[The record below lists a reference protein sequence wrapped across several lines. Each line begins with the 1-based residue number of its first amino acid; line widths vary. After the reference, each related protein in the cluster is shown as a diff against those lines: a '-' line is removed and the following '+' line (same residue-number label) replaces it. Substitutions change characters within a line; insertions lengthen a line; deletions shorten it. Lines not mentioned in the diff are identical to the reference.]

1 MGMCDRGAGAAPR
14 NNAVRQDASPAA
26 CGGAS
31 RGRLPAALFVDP
43 GRVVLSV
50 ALAAWSLTAV
60 PAPAQPP
67 PAGPARTQ
75 TSTTAAGLP
84 VARAHRVARGPEIDG
99 DVLGEAVWTA
109 AGPQT
114 GFRQNTPDEGE
125 PASERTEVRIVYT
138 DDTIYFGVVC
148 FVGDPATI
156 IVSDARR
163 DSSLTETDSFRI
175 VLDTYRDQQ
184 NGFVF
189 GTNPAGLEYDG
200 QLTNEGEGSGGIG
213 GGLVQRSGSQQQRGS
228 GGGFNLNWDGVW
240 QVAAQVTD
248 VGWTAEFAI
257 PFRTLRY
264 ASGAV
269 QTWGLNFQRNIRH
282 RNEES
287 YWAPLPRQFN
297 LNRLSL
303 AGELQGVEAPPPRN
317 LKLNPYLLGQALR
330 RDADREATL
339 LGDVGADLKYSVTP
353 SLTLDLSYNTDF
365 AQVEVDDQQINLDR
379 FNLFFPEKRPF
390 FLENAGLFS
399 VGQPGELE
407 LFFSRRIGIG
417 DDRTRVPIRGGG
429 RLTGQVGSSTNIGLL
444 NMQTAPVA
452 ANGTPS
458 NNYTVARVRQDL
470 PNRSNV
476 GAMVVNRRA
485 TGELADA
492 GDVNRSYA
500 VDGRWGIGE
509 AVTMS
514 GFAAATETPGVHGG
528 THAYNV
534 AASYESE
541 RYRYG
546 GGFTEVAPGFNPEVG
561 FYARRGYRRVD
572 GAFRTA
578 FRPENAI
585 GFHEW
590 TPHAAVFLIRDFD
603 TGQVESDWI
612 HLDNTME
619 WRNGFWASA
628 ALNLTTEGVLE
639 PFEIFPEVVV
649 PADRYDHAEAQLR
662 FRTDQGAPLSL
673 EFFSVLGGFFGG
685 RRTQLGP
692 RLSLRLGERFNT
704 QVSWERNDL
713 DLPGDAFVTNLARLR
728 LNYSFTPRVF
738 VQALAQYNDRA
749 RLWSSNV
756 RFGMLS
762 DANTGLFIVYDDI
775 EGFDRFRPLGA
786 GRSLTVKYSHLLDL
800 LN

>member
-1 MGMCDRGAGAAPR
+1 MA
-14 NNAVRQDASPAA
+14 
-26 CGGAS
+26 
-31 RGRLPAALFVDP
+31 FHP
-43 GRVVLSV
+43 GRAVLCV
-50 ALAAWSLTAV
+50 ALAASVLTA
-60 PAPAQPP
+60 APGRAQPP
-67 PAGPARTQ
+67 APVGQSQPA
-75 TSTTAAGLP
+75 AAAAAPGRP
-84 VARAHRVARGPEIDG
+84 VARAQRVERGPAIDG
-99 DVLGEAVWTA
+99 EVLGEAVWTA
-109 AGPQT
+109 ASPAT

-138 DDTIYFGVVC
+138 DDAIYFGVICYVR
-148 FVGDPATI
+148 DPATI

-163 DSSLTETDSFRI
+163 DSSLADTDSFRI
-175 VLDTYRDQQ
+175 VLDTYRDWQ

-213 GGLVQRSGSQQQRGS
+213 GGLVQRSESQQQRGS

-248 VGWTAEFAI
+248 SGWTAEFAI

-264 ASGAV
+264 ASGAA

-303 AGELQGVEAPPPRN
+303 AGELRELEAPPPRN
-317 LKLNPYLLGQALR
+317 LQLNPYGLGQALR
-330 RDADREATL
+330 RDADRRATL
-339 LGDVGADLKYSVTP
+339 LGDAGADLKYSVTP
-353 SLTLDLSYNTDF
+353 ALTLDLTYNTDF
-365 AQVEVDDQQINLDR
+365 AQVEVDEQQINLDR

-417 DDRTRVPIRGGG
+417 ADGSRIPIRGGG
-429 RLTGQVGSSTNIGLL
+429 RLTGRVGAGTHIGVLS
-444 NMQTAPVA
+444 MRTAPVA
-452 ANGTPS
+452 ASGTPS

-470 PNRSNV
+470 PNRSNL
-476 GAMVVNRRA
+476 GAMVVERRA
-485 TGELADA
+485 GGELARAD
-492 GDVNRSYA
+492 DINRTYA
-500 VDGRWGIGE
+500 ADGRWGIGE

-514 GFAAATETPGVHGG
+514 GFAAATETPGVGGG
-528 THAYNV
+528 THAYNL

-546 GGFTEVAPGFNPEVG
+546 GGFTEVAPGFNPEAG

-578 FRPENAI
+578 FRPDNAV

-590 TPHAAVFLIRDFD
+590 TPHAAFFVIRDFD
-603 TGQVESDWI
+603 SGRTESAWI

-619 WRNGFWASA
+619 WRNGFWAST

-639 PFEIFPEVVV
+639 PFEIFPGVVV
-649 PADRYDHAEAQLR
+649 PAARYDHAEAQLR
-662 FRTDQGAPLSL
+662 FRTDEGAPLSFQ
-673 EFFSVLGGFFGG
+673 FFSVLGGLFGG
-685 RRTQLGP
+685 RRTTLSP

-704 QVSWERNDL
+704 QAAWERNDL
-713 DLPGDAFVTNLARLR
+713 ALPGGAFATNLARLR
-728 LNYSFTPRVF
+728 LSYSFTTRVF
-738 VQALAQYNDRA
+738 VQALVQYNDRA

-756 RFGMLS
+756 RFAVLS

-775 EGFDRFRPLGA
+775 EGFDRFRPAGA
-786 GRSLTVKYSHLLDL
+786 GRSLTVKYSHLLEL

>member
-1 MGMCDRGAGAAPR
+1 MHPAWFRRSSFTCGQVCSPVAPRGADVPPVSAPR
-14 NNAVRQDASPAA
+14 RASPRA
-26 CGGAS
+26 
-31 RGRLPAALFVDP
+31 P
-43 GRVVLSV
+43 GRAVLGL

-60 PAPAQPP
+60 PGAAQPP
-67 PAGPARTQ
+67 PDGPARVQ
-75 TSTTAAGLP
+75 ASAAEPGLP
-84 VARAHRVARGPEIDG
+84 VARAHRVEQGPEIDG
-99 DVLGEAVWTA
+99 DVLGEAVWA
-109 AGPQT
+109 AASPET

-138 DDTIYFGVVC
+138 GDTIYFGVVC
-148 FVGDPATI
+148 FVRAAATI

-163 DSSLTETDSFRI
+163 DSSLVETDSFQI
-175 VLDTYRDQQ
+175 VLDTYRDEQ

-240 QVAAQVTD
+240 QVATRVTD

-264 ASGAV
+264 ASDAV
-269 QTWGLNFQRNIRH
+269 QTWGINFQRNIRH
-282 RNEES
+282 RNEQS

-303 AGELQGVEAPPPRN
+303 AGELRGLEVPPPRN
-317 LKLNPYLLGQALR
+317 LQLNPYVLGKTLR
-330 RDADREATL
+330 RDVDTRATM

-353 SLTLDLSYNTDF
+353 SLTLDLTWNTDF

-417 DDRTRVPIRGGG
+417 DDGERIPIRGGG
-429 RLTGQVGSSTNIGLL
+429 RLSGQVGANTHIGVL
-444 NMQTAPVA
+444 NMRTATVDA
-452 ANGTPS
+452 TGTPS
-458 NNYTVARVRQDL
+458 NNFTVARVRQDL
-470 PNRSNV
+470 PNRSNL
-476 GAMVVNRRA
+476 GAMVVDRRA
-485 TGELADA
+485 AGELAAA

-509 AVTMS
+509 AVTLS
-514 GFAAATETPGVHGG
+514 GFGAGTDTPGVRGS

-546 GGFTEVAPGFNPEVG
+546 GGFTEVAPGFNPEAG
-561 FYARRGYRRVD
+561 YYARRAYRRVD

-578 FRPENAI
+578 FRPENSI

-619 WRNGFWASA
+619 WRNGFWAST

-639 PFEIFPEVVV
+639 PFEIYPEVFV

-673 EFFSVLGGFFGG
+673 EFFSVFGGLFGG
-685 RRTQLGP
+685 RRSTVSP

-713 DLPGDAFVTNLARLR
+713 DLPVGVFVTNLARLR
-728 LNYSFTPRVF
+728 LNYSFTTRVF
-738 VQALAQYNDRA
+738 VQALVQYNDRR

-756 RFGMLS
+756 RFAVLS
-762 DANTGLFIVYDDI
+762 DANTGFFIVYDDI
-775 EGFDRFRPLGA
+775 EGVDRFRPAGA
-786 GRSLTVKYSHLLDL
+786 GRSLTVKYSHLFDL

>member
-1 MGMCDRGAGAAPR
+1 MLF
-14 NNAVRQDASPAA
+14 DA
-26 CGGAS
+26 
-31 RGRLPAALFVDP
+31 R
-43 GRVVLSV
+43 RVVLFV
-50 ALAAWSLTAV
+50 ALAASTLVAV
-60 PAPAQPP
+60 PGVTA
-67 PAGPARTQ
+67 AGQA
-75 TSTTAAGLP
+75 TSTTAGERP
-84 VARAHRVARGPEIDG
+84 VARAYRVEQGPAIDG
-99 DVLGEAVWTA
+99 DILGEEVWTA
-109 AGPQT
+109 ASPET

-138 DDTIYFGVVC
+138 DDVIYFGVIC
-148 FVGDPATI
+148 FIADPATI
-156 IVSDARR
+156 VVSDARR
-163 DSSLTETDSFRI
+163 DSSLVETDSFQI

-269 QTWGLNFQRNIRH
+269 QTWGINFQRNIRH

-317 LKLNPYLLGQALR
+317 LKLNPYVLGQALR

-603 TGQVESDWI
+603 TGRVESDWI

-639 PFEIFPEVVV
+639 PFEIFPGVVV

-673 EFFSVLGGFFGG
+673 EFFSVFGGFFGG
-685 RRTQLGP
+685 RRSTVSP

-704 QVSWERNDL
+704 QVSWDRNDL
-713 DLPGDAFVTNLARLR
+713 NLPGGAFVVNLARFR
-728 LNYSFTPRVF
+728 LNYSFTTRVF
-738 VQALAQYNDRA
+738 IQALVQYNDRE

-756 RFGMLS
+756 RFAMLS
-762 DANTGLFIVYDDI
+762 DANTGFFIVYDDI
-775 EGFDRFRPLGA
+775 AGFDRFSHPGA
-786 GRSLTVKYSHLLDL
+786 GRSLTVKYSHLFDL

>member
-1 MGMCDRGAGAAPR
+1 MDFESVSVP
-14 NNAVRQDASPAA
+14 
-26 CGGAS
+26 S
-31 RGRLPAALFVDP
+31 RI
-43 GRVVLSV
+43 VLSV
-50 ALAAWSLTAV
+50 ALAGLILIAD
-60 PAPAQPP
+60 PGPAQAQTQPP
-67 PAGPARTQ
+67 TGQTPAL
-75 TSTTAAGLP
+75 TSTTASGLP
-84 VARAHRVARGPEIDG
+84 VARAYRVEQGPEIDG

-109 AGPQT
+109 ASPET

-148 FVGDPATI
+148 FVGDPATV

-163 DSSLTETDSFRI
+163 DSSLVETDSFQI
-175 VLDTYRDQQ
+175 VLDTYRDLQ

-213 GGLVQRSGSQQQRGS
+213 GGLVVRSGSQQQRGS

-240 QVAAQVTD
+240 QVATQVTD

-264 ASGAV
+264 ASGV
-269 QTWGLNFQRNIRH
+269 TQTWGLNFQRNIRH
-282 RNEES
+282 RNEQS

-303 AGELQGVEAPPPRN
+303 AGELRGLEAPPPRN
-317 LKLNPYLLGQALR
+317 LQLNPYVLGKALR
-330 RDADREATL
+330 RDADSRATT
-339 LGDVGADLKYSVTP
+339 LGDMGGDLKYSVTP
-353 SLTLDLSYNTDF
+353 SLTLDLTYNTDF

-417 DDRTRVPIRGGG
+417 DDGVQIPIRGGG
-429 RLTGQVGSSTNIGLL
+429 RLTGQVGANTHIGVL
-444 NMQTAPVA
+444 NMQTAGVA
-452 ANGTPS
+452 ASETPS

-476 GAMVVNRRA
+476 GAIVVNRRA
-485 TGELADA
+485 TGGFAAA

-509 AVTMS
+509 TVTLS
-514 GFAAATETPGVHGG
+514 GFAAGTETPGVTGG
-528 THAYNV
+528 THAHNF

-546 GGFTEVAPGFNPEVG
+546 GGFTEVGPGFNPEAG
-561 FYARRGYRRVD
+561 FHARRGYRRID
-572 GAFRTA
+572 SAFRTA
-578 FRPENAI
+578 FRPDNDI

-639 PFEIFPEVVV
+639 PFEVFPGVVV

-673 EFFSVLGGFFGG
+673 EFFSVFGGLFGG
-685 RRTQLGP
+685 RRSTVGP

-704 QVSWERNDL
+704 QVSWDRNDL
-713 DLPGDAFVTNLARLR
+713 DLPGGAFVTNLSRLR

-738 VQALAQYNDRA
+738 LQALVQYNDRA
-749 RLWSSNV
+749 RLWSSNI

-775 EGFDRFRPLGA
+775 EGFDRFRPPGA
-786 GRSLTVKYSHLLDL
+786 GRSLTVKYSHLFDL

>member
-1 MGMCDRGAGAAPR
+1 M
-14 NNAVRQDASPAA
+14 AV
-26 CGGAS
+26 
-31 RGRLPAALFVDP
+31 FFDP
-43 GRVVLSV
+43 YRVVLSV
-50 ALAAWSLTAV
+50 SVAAVTLAAV
-60 PAPAQPP
+60 PAAGQPAPASPP
-67 PAGPARTQ
+67 PER
-75 TSTTAAGLP
+75 P
-84 VARAHRVARGPEIDG
+84 VARSFRVEQGPAIDG
-99 DVLGEAVWTA
+99 DVLGEDVWA
-109 AGPQT
+109 AASPGT

-138 DDTIYFGVVC
+138 DDVIYFGVIC
-148 FVGDPATI
+148 FVADPATI
-156 IVSDARR
+156 VVSAARR
-163 DSSLTETDSFRI
+163 DSSLVETDSFQI
-175 VLDTYRDQQ
+175 VLDTYRDLQ

-240 QVAAQVTD
+240 QVATQVTD
-248 VGWTAEFAI
+248 IGWTAEFAI

-264 ASGAV
+264 ASGAT
-269 QTWGLNFQRNIRH
+269 QTWGINFQRNIRH
-282 RNEES
+282 RNEQS
-287 YWAPLPRQFN
+287 YWASLPRQFD

-303 AGELQGVEAPPPRN
+303 AGELRGLEVPPPRN
-317 LKLNPYLLGQALR
+317 LQLNPYVLGKTLR
-330 RDADREATL
+330 RDVDTEATR

-353 SLTLDLSYNTDF
+353 SVTLDLTYNTDF

-399 VGQPGELE
+399 VGQPGQLE

-417 DDRTRVPIRGGG
+417 DDEAQIPIRGGG
-429 RLTGQVGSSTNIGLL
+429 RLTGQIGANTNIGVL
-444 NMQTAPVA
+444 NMQTAPVSA
-452 ANGTPS
+452 SETPS
-458 NNYTVARVRQDL
+458 NNYTVARIRQDL
-470 PNRSNV
+470 PNRSNL
-476 GAMVVNRRA
+476 GAIVVNRTA
-485 TGELADA
+485 TGEFADA
-492 GDVNRSYA
+492 SDVNRSYA

-509 AVTMS
+509 TVTLS
-514 GFAAATETPGVHGG
+514 GFAAGTDTPGVTAE
-528 THAYNV
+528 THAYNF

-546 GGFTEVAPGFNPEVG
+546 GGLTEVAPGFNPEAG

-578 FRPENAI
+578 FRPENSI

-603 TGQVESDWI
+603 TGRVESDWI

-619 WRNGFWASA
+619 WRNGFWAST
-628 ALNLTTEGVLE
+628 ALNVTTEGVSE
-639 PFEIFPEVVV
+639 PFEIYPDVWV

-673 EFFSVLGGFFGG
+673 EFFSVFGGFFGG
-685 RRTQLGP
+685 RRSTVGP
-692 RLSLRLGERFNT
+692 RVSLRLGERFNT
-704 QVSWERNDL
+704 QVSWDRNDL
-713 DLPGDAFVTNLARLR
+713 DLPGGPFVTNLARLR
-728 LNYSFTPRVF
+728 VNYSFTTRVF
-738 VQALAQYNDRA
+738 IQALVQYNDREQ
-749 RLWSSNV
+749 LWSSNV
-756 RFGMLS
+756 RFAMLS
-762 DANTGLFIVYDDI
+762 DANTGFFIVYDDI
-775 EGFDRFRPLGA
+775 EAFDRFSHPGA
-786 GRSLTVKYSHLLDL
+786 GRSLTVKYSHLFDL

>member
-1 MGMCDRGAGAAPR
+1 MIGNGCLYPR
-14 NNAVRQDASPAA
+14 DVFLRQRSPRTPN
-26 CGGAS
+26 GVDFESVSVPS
-31 RGRLPAALFVDP
+31 RI
-43 GRVVLSV
+43 VLSV
-50 ALAAWSLTAV
+50 ALAGLILIAD
-60 PAPAQPP
+60 PGPAQAQTQPP
-67 PAGPARTQ
+67 TGQTPAL
-75 TSTTAAGLP
+75 TSTTASGLP
-84 VARAHRVARGPEIDG
+84 VARAYRVEQGPEIDG
-99 DVLGEAVWTA
+99 DVLGEAVWTVA
-109 AGPQT
+109 SPET

-125 PASERTEVRIVYT
+125 PASERTDVRIVYT

-163 DSSLTETDSFRI
+163 DSSLVETDSFQI
-175 VLDTYRDQQ
+175 VLDTYRDLQ

-213 GGLVQRSGSQQQRGS
+213 GGLVVRSGSQQQRGS

-240 QVAAQVTD
+240 QVATQVTD

-264 ASGAV
+264 ASGV
-269 QTWGLNFQRNIRH
+269 TQTWGLNFQRNIRH
-282 RNEES
+282 RNEQS

-303 AGELQGVEAPPPRN
+303 AGELRGLEAPPPRN
-317 LKLNPYLLGQALR
+317 LQLNPYVLGKALR
-330 RDADREATL
+330 RDADSRATT
-339 LGDVGADLKYSVTP
+339 LGDVGGDLKYSVTP
-353 SLTLDLSYNTDF
+353 SLTLDLTYNTDF

-417 DDRTRVPIRGGG
+417 DDGVQIPIRGGG
-429 RLTGQVGSSTNIGLL
+429 RLTGQVGANTHIGVL
-444 NMQTAPVA
+444 NMQTAGVA
-452 ANGTPS
+452 ASETPS

-476 GAMVVNRRA
+476 GAIVVNRRA
-485 TGELADA
+485 TGAFAAA

-509 AVTMS
+509 TVTLS
-514 GFAAATETPGVHGG
+514 GFAAGTETPGVTGG
-528 THAYNV
+528 THAHNF

-546 GGFTEVAPGFNPEVG
+546 GGLTEVAPGFNPEAG
-561 FYARRGYRRVD
+561 FYARRGYRRID

-578 FRPENAI
+578 FRPDNDI

-639 PFEIFPEVVV
+639 PFDVFPGVVV

-673 EFFSVLGGFFGG
+673 EFFSVFGGLFGG
-685 RRTQLGP
+685 RRSTVGP

-704 QVSWERNDL
+704 QVSWDRNDL
-713 DLPGDAFVTNLARLR
+713 DLPGGAFVTNLSRLR

-738 VQALAQYNDRA
+738 VQALVQYNDRA
-749 RLWSSNV
+749 RLWSSNI

-775 EGFDRFRPLGA
+775 EGFDRFRPPGA
-786 GRSLTVKYSHLLDL
+786 GRSLTVKYSHLFDL

>member
-1 MGMCDRGAGAAPR
+1 ML
-14 NNAVRQDASPAA
+14 VRA
-26 CGGAS
+26 
-31 RGRLPAALFVDP
+31 
-43 GRVVLSV
+43 V
-50 ALAAWSLTAV
+50 ALAASGLAAV
-60 PAPAQPP
+60 PAAAQPP
-67 PAGPARTQ
+67 LPTADVQPA
-75 TSTTAAGLP
+75 TASQEALP
-84 VARAHRVARGPEIDG
+84 VAHAYRVEQAPEIDG
-99 DVLGEAVWTA
+99 KVLGDPVWTA
-109 AGPQT
+109 AGFET

-138 DDTIYFGVVC
+138 ADTVYFGVVC
-148 FVGDPATI
+148 FVRDLGTI

-163 DSSLTETDSFRI
+163 DSSLAETDSFQI

-240 QVAAQVTD
+240 QVATKVTD
-248 VGWTAEFAI
+248 IGWTAEFAI

-264 ASGAV
+264 ASGAT
-269 QTWGLNFQRNIRH
+269 QTWGINFQRNIRH

-303 AGELQGVEAPPPRN
+303 AGELRGMEVPPQRN
-317 LKLNPYLLGQALR
+317 LKLIPYLLGQTLR
-330 RDADREATL
+330 RDTDRRATL
-339 LGDVGADLKYSVTP
+339 HGDVGVDLKYSVTP
-353 SLTLDLSYNTDF
+353 SLTLDLTYNTDF

-407 LFFSRRIGIG
+407 MFFSRRIGIG
-417 DDRTRVPIRGGG
+417 ADGTQIPIQGGG
-429 RLTGQVGSSTNIGLL
+429 RLTGQVGSNTNIGVL
-444 NMQTAPVA
+444 NMQTASVA
-452 ANGTPS
+452 ARGTPS

-476 GAMVVNRRA
+476 GAIVVNRRA
-485 TGELADA
+485 TGDLA
-492 GDVNRSYA
+492 GTEDVNRSYA
-500 VDGRWGIGE
+500 VDGRWGVGQT
-509 AVTMS
+509 VTMS
-514 GFAAATETPGVHGG
+514 GFAAETDTPSVDVG
-528 THAYNV
+528 THAYNL

-578 FRPENAI
+578 FRPENTF

-590 TPHAAVFLIRDFD
+590 TPHAAFFIIRDYV
-603 TGQVESDWI
+603 TGEAESEWI

-619 WRNGFWASA
+619 WRNGFWAST

-639 PFEIFPEVVV
+639 PFEIFPDVVV
-649 PADRYDHAEAQLR
+649 PVGRYDHAEVQLR
-662 FRTDQGAPLSL
+662 FRTNEGAPASL
-673 EFFSVLGGFFGG
+673 EFFSVFGGFFGG
-685 RRTQLGP
+685 SRSQVGP
-692 RLSLRLGERFNT
+692 RLNFRFGERFNT

-713 DLPGDAFVTNLARLR
+713 DLPGGAFVTNLARLR
-728 LNYSFTPRVF
+728 LNYSFTTRVF
-738 VQALAQYNDRA
+738 IQALVQYNDRA
-749 RLWSSNV
+749 RLWSSNL
-756 RFGMLS
+756 RFAVLS

-775 EGFDRFRPLGA
+775 EGFDRFRPPGA
-786 GRSLTVKYSHLLDL
+786 GRSLTLKYSYLFDL
-800 LN
+800 WR

>member
-1 MGMCDRGAGAAPR
+1 MD
-14 NNAVRQDASPAA
+14 
-26 CGGAS
+26 
-31 RGRLPAALFVDP
+31 GRIIRF
-43 GRVVLSV
+43 V
-50 ALAAWSLTAV
+50 ALAVWNLTIIPGAQAAQQQPQPQAAV
-60 PAPAQPP
+60 AAAPAVKPTNAP
-67 PAGPARTQ
+67 RR
-75 TSTTAAGLP
+75 P
-84 VARAHRVARGPEIDG
+84 VAHARRVEQGPEIDG
-99 DVLGEAVWTA
+99 DVLGEAVWA
-109 AGPQT
+109 AASPQT

-138 DDTIYFGVVC
+138 DDAIYFGVVC

-163 DSSLTETDSFRI
+163 DSSLVETDSFQI
-175 VLDTYRDQQ
+175 VLDTYRDLQ

-213 GGLVQRSGSQQQRGS
+213 GGLVVRSGSQQQRGS

-240 QVAAQVTD
+240 QVATEVTD

-264 ASGAV
+264 ASGAA
-269 QTWGLNFQRNIRH
+269 QTWGINLQRNIRH
-282 RNEES
+282 RNEQS

-303 AGELQGVEAPPPRN
+303 AGELRGLEVPPPRN
-317 LKLNPYLLGQALR
+317 LQLNPYVLGKALR
-330 RDADREATL
+330 RDADTRATA

-353 SLTLDLSYNTDF
+353 SLTLDLTYNTDF

-417 DDRTRVPIRGGG
+417 DDGVPIPIRGGG
-429 RLTGQVGSSTNIGLL
+429 RLSGQVGANTHIGVL
-444 NMQTAPVA
+444 NMETAPVDPRGRETGSA
-452 ANGTPS
+452 DARGTPA

-476 GAMVVNRRA
+476 GAIVVNRAA
-485 TGELADA
+485 TGALAGPD
-492 GDVNRSYA
+492 DVNRSYA

-509 AVTMS
+509 TVTLS
-514 GFAAATETPGVHGG
+514 GFAAGTETPGDTAGA
-528 THAYNV
+528 HAYNF

-546 GGFTEVAPGFNPEVG
+546 GGFTEVGPGFNPEAG
-561 FYARRGYRRVD
+561 FYARRAYRRVD

-578 FRPENAI
+578 FRPDNGI

-590 TPHAAVFLIRDFD
+590 TPHAAIFLIRDFD

-619 WRNGFWASA
+619 WRNGFWAST
-628 ALNLTTEGVLE
+628 ALNLTTEGVFE
-639 PFEIFPEVVV
+639 PFEIFPGVVV
-649 PADRYDHAEAQLR
+649 PAERYDHAEAQLR

-673 EFFSVLGGFFGG
+673 EFFSVFGGLFGG
-685 RRTQLGP
+685 RRSTVGP

-704 QVSWERNDL
+704 QVSWDRNDL
-713 DLPGDAFVTNLARLR
+713 DLPGGAFVTNLSRLR

-738 VQALAQYNDRA
+738 VQALVQYNDRA
-749 RLWSSNV
+749 RLWSSNI

-762 DANTGLFIVYDDI
+762 DANRGLFIVFDDI
-775 EGFDRFRPLGA
+775 EGFDRYRPPGA
-786 GRSLTVKYSHLLDL
+786 GRSLTVKYSHLFDL

>member
-1 MGMCDRGAGAAPR
+1 MYLSGSRVLPIALAVWWVNAVAAVGQAPPRVGQTAAPATVSER
-14 NNAVRQDASPAA
+14 RVAH
-26 CGGAS
+26 AS
-31 RGRLPAALFVDP
+31 RVE
-43 GRVVLSV
+43 
-50 ALAAWSLTAV
+50 
-60 PAPAQPP
+60 Q
-67 PAGPARTQ
+67 GPA
-75 TSTTAAGLP
+75 
-84 VARAHRVARGPEIDG
+84 IDG
-99 DVLGEAVWTA
+99 DVLGDAVWA
-109 AGPQT
+109 AASPDT

-138 DDTIYFGVVC
+138 DDTLYFGVVC
-148 FVGDPATI
+148 FVADPATI
-156 IVSDARR
+156 IVADARR
-163 DSSLTETDSFRI
+163 DSSLIETDSFQI

-213 GGLVQRSGSQQQRGS
+213 GGLVVRSGSQQQRGS

-240 QVAAQVTD
+240 QVATAVTD

-264 ASGAV
+264 ASGAA
-269 QTWGLNFQRNIRH
+269 QTWGINFQRNIRH
-282 RNEES
+282 RNEQS

-303 AGELQGVEAPPPRN
+303 AGELRGLEVPPPRN
-317 LKLNPYLLGQALR
+317 LQLNPYVLGKTLR
-330 RDADREATL
+330 RDADTRATRT
-339 LGDVGADLKYSVTP
+339 GDVGADLKYSVTP
-353 SLTLDLSYNTDF
+353 SLTLDLTWNTDF

-417 DDRTRVPIRGGG
+417 DDGVPIPIRGGG
-429 RLTGQVGSSTNIGLL
+429 RLSGQLGANTHIGVL
-444 NMQTAPVA
+444 NMQTASVDA
-452 ANGTPS
+452 SGTPA

-476 GAMVVNRRA
+476 GAIVVNRNA
-485 TGELADA
+485 TGAFA
-492 GDVNRSYA
+492 GPDDVNRSYA
-500 VDGRWGIGE
+500 VDGRWGMGE
-509 AVTMS
+509 TVTLS
-514 GFAAATETPGVHGG
+514 GFAAGTETPGVTGG
-528 THAYNV
+528 THAYNL

-546 GGFTEVAPGFNPEVG
+546 GGFTEVAPGFNPEAG
-561 FYARRGYRRVD
+561 FYARRAYRRID

-578 FRPENAI
+578 FRPDNDI

-603 TGQVESDWI
+603 TGRVESDWI

-619 WRNGFWASA
+619 WRNGFWASM
-628 ALNLTTEGVLE
+628 ALNLTTEGVFE
-639 PFEIFPEVVV
+639 PFAIFPGVVV

-662 FRTDQGAPLSL
+662 FRTDQGAPVSL
-673 EFFSVLGGFFGG
+673 EFFSVFGG
-685 RRTQLGP
+685 LFGGSRSTVGP

-704 QVSWERNDL
+704 QVSWDRNDL
-713 DLPGDAFVTNLARLR
+713 VLPGGAFVTNLSRLR

-738 VQALAQYNDRA
+738 VQALVQYNDRA
-749 RLWSSNV
+749 RLWSSNI

-775 EGFDRFRPLGA
+775 EGFDRFRPPGA
-786 GRSLTVKYSHLLDL
+786 GRSLTVKYSHLFDL

>member
-1 MGMCDRGAGAAPR
+1 MD
-14 NNAVRQDASPAA
+14 S
-26 CGGAS
+26 
-31 RGRLPAALFVDP
+31 
-43 GRVVLSV
+43 RVVLSV
-50 ALAAWSLTAV
+50 ALAASSLIAVRTTAQV
-60 PAPAQPP
+60 PP
-67 PAGPARTQ
+67 PSRSQPTGPTRDALS
-75 TSTTAAGLP
+75 STASALP
-84 VARAHRVARGPEIDG
+84 VARAWRVEQAPAIDG
-99 DVLGEAVWTA
+99 DVLGDA
-109 AGPQT
+109 AWAAASPET

-138 DDTIYFGVVC
+138 DDTLYFGVVC

-156 IVSDARR
+156 IVADARR
-163 DSSLTETDSFRI
+163 DSSLVETDSFQI

-213 GGLVQRSGSQQQRGS
+213 GGLVVRSGSQQQRGS

-240 QVAAQVTD
+240 QVATAVTD

-264 ASGAV
+264 ASGAA
-269 QTWGLNFQRNIRH
+269 QTWGINFQRNIRH
-282 RNEES
+282 RNEQS

-303 AGELQGVEAPPPRN
+303 AGELRGLEVPPPRN
-317 LKLNPYLLGQALR
+317 LQLNPYVLGKTLR
-330 RDADREATL
+330 RDADTRAART
-339 LGDVGADLKYSVTP
+339 GDVGADLKYSVTP
-353 SLTLDLSYNTDF
+353 SLTLDLTWNTDF

-417 DDRTRVPIRGGG
+417 DDGVPIPIRGGG
-429 RLTGQVGSSTNIGLL
+429 RLSGQVGANTHIGVL
-444 NMQTAPVA
+444 NMQTASVDA
-452 ANGTPS
+452 SGTPA

-476 GAMVVNRRA
+476 GAIVVNRNA
-485 TGELADA
+485 TGGYAGPDDA
-492 GDVNRSYA
+492 NRSYA
-500 VDGRWGIGE
+500 VDGRWGMGE
-509 AVTMS
+509 TVTLS
-514 GFAAATETPGVHGG
+514 GFAAGTETPGVTGG
-528 THAYNV
+528 THAYNL

-546 GGFTEVAPGFNPEVG
+546 GGFTEVAPGFNPEAG
-561 FYARRGYRRVD
+561 FYARRAYRRID

-578 FRPENAI
+578 FRPDNDI

-603 TGQVESDWI
+603 TGRVESDWI

-619 WRNGFWASA
+619 WRNGFWASM
-628 ALNLTTEGVLE
+628 ALNLTTEGVFE
-639 PFEIFPEVVV
+639 PFAIFPGVVV

-662 FRTDQGAPLSL
+662 FRTDQGAPVSL
-673 EFFSVLGGFFGG
+673 EFFSVFGG
-685 RRTQLGP
+685 LFGGSRSTVGP

-704 QVSWERNDL
+704 QVSWDRNDL
-713 DLPGDAFVTNLARLR
+713 VLPGGAFVTNLSRLR

-738 VQALAQYNDRA
+738 VQALVQYNDRA
-749 RLWSSNV
+749 RLWSSNIRV
-756 RFGMLS
+756 GMLS

-775 EGFDRFRPLGA
+775 EGFDRFRPPGA
-786 GRSLTVKYSHLLDL
+786 GRSLTVKYSHLFDL

>member
-1 MGMCDRGAGAAPR
+1 MSLA
-14 NNAVRQDASPAA
+14 
-26 CGGAS
+26 
-31 RGRLPAALFVDP
+31 
-43 GRVVLSV
+43 V
-50 ALAAWSLTAV
+50 ALAASCLTAV
-60 PAPAQPP
+60 PVAGQPAPPQGAQRPS
-67 PAGPARTQ
+67 GQTRTE
-75 TSTTAAGLP
+75 TLATAPGFP
-84 VARAHRVARGPEIDG
+84 VASAYRVEQAPEIDG
-99 DVLGEAVWTA
+99 DVLGEAVWTVA
-109 AGPQT
+109 SPQT

-138 DDTIYFGVVC
+138 DDAIYFGVVC

-163 DSSLTETDSFRI
+163 DSSLVETDSFQI

-213 GGLVQRSGSQQQRGS
+213 GGVVVRSGSQQQRGS
-228 GGGFNLNWDGVW
+228 GGGFNLNWDGAW
-240 QVAAQVTD
+240 QVATQVTD

-264 ASGAV
+264 ASGAT

-282 RNEES
+282 RNEQS

-303 AGELQGVEAPPPRN
+303 AGELRGLAVPPPRN
-317 LKLNPYLLGQALR
+317 LQLNPYLLGKSLR
-330 RDADREATL
+330 RDADSRATT
-339 LGDVGADLKYSVTP
+339 LGEVGGDLKYSVTP
-353 SLTLDLSYNTDF
+353 SLTLDLTWNTDF

-417 DDRTRVPIRGGG
+417 DDGTQIPIRGGG
-429 RLTGQVGSSTNIGLL
+429 RLTGQVGANTHIGML
-444 NMQTAPVA
+444 NMQTASVDA
-452 ANGTPS
+452 SETPA

-470 PNRSNV
+470 PNRSNL
-476 GAMVVNRRA
+476 GAIVVNRNA
-485 TGELADA
+485 TGAFAA
-492 GDVNRSYA
+492 GDDVNRSYA

-509 AVTMS
+509 TVTLS
-514 GFAAATETPGVHGG
+514 GFAAGTETPGVSGD
-528 THAYNV
+528 THAYNL

-546 GGFTEVAPGFNPEVG
+546 GGLTEVAPGFNPEAG

-578 FRPENAI
+578 FRPDNAI

-603 TGQVESDWI
+603 TGRVESDWI

-639 PFEIFPEVVV
+639 PFAIFPGVVV

-662 FRTDQGAPLSL
+662 FRTDQGAPVSL
-673 EFFSVLGGFFGG
+673 EFFSVLGGLFGG
-685 RRTQLGP
+685 RRTTVGP

-704 QVSWERNDL
+704 QVSWDRNDL
-713 DLPGDAFVTNLARLR
+713 DLPGGAFVTNLSRLR

-738 VQALAQYNDRA
+738 VQALVQYNDRA

-762 DANTGLFIVYDDI
+762 DANTGLFIVFDDI
-775 EGFDRFRPLGA
+775 EGFDRFRPPGA
-786 GRSLTVKYSHLLDL
+786 GRSLTVKYSHLFDL

>member
-1 MGMCDRGAGAAPR
+1 MGVCIRVSLSPSAGILR
-14 NNAVRQDASPAA
+14 F
-26 CGGAS
+26 S
-31 RGRLPAALFVDP
+31 RVF
-43 GRVVLSV
+43 LSV
-50 ALAAWSLTAV
+50 ALAASSLTGLPTTAR
-60 PAPAQPP
+60 AQSRPP
-67 PAGPARTQ
+67 PTGQTRTE
-75 TSTTAAGLP
+75 TPPTAPGFP
-84 VARAHRVARGPEIDG
+84 VAHARRVEQAPEIDG
-99 DVLGEAVWTA
+99 DVLGEAVWTVA
-109 AGPQT
+109 SAQT
-114 GFRQNTPDEGE
+114 GFSQNTPDEGE

-138 DDTIYFGVVC
+138 HDAVYFGVVC

-163 DSSLTETDSFRI
+163 DSSLVETDSFQI

-213 GGLVQRSGSQQQRGS
+213 GGVVVRSGSQQQRGS

-240 QVAAQVTD
+240 QVATQVTD

-264 ASGAV
+264 ASGAT

-282 RNEES
+282 RNEQS

-303 AGELQGVEAPPPRN
+303 AGELRGLAVPPPRN
-317 LKLNPYLLGQALR
+317 LQLNPYLLGKALR
-330 RDADREATL
+330 RDTDSRATT
-339 LGDVGADLKYSVTP
+339 LGEVGGDLKYSVTP
-353 SLTLDLSYNTDF
+353 SLTLDLTWNTDF

-417 DDRTRVPIRGGG
+417 DDGTQIPIRGGG
-429 RLTGQVGSSTNIGLL
+429 RLTGQVGANTHIGVL
-444 NMQTAPVA
+444 NMQTASVHA
-452 ANGTPS
+452 SETPS

-470 PNRSNV
+470 PNRSNL
-476 GAMVVNRRA
+476 GAIVVNRNA
-485 TGELADA
+485 TGAFAA
-492 GDVNRSYA
+492 GDDVNRSYA

-509 AVTMS
+509 TVTLS
-514 GFAAATETPGVHGG
+514 GFAAGTETPGVSGD
-528 THAYNV
+528 THAYNL

-546 GGFTEVAPGFNPEVG
+546 GGLTEVAPGFNPEAG

-578 FRPENAI
+578 FRPDNAI

-603 TGQVESDWI
+603 TGRVESDWI

-639 PFEIFPEVVV
+639 PFAIFPGVVV

-662 FRTDQGAPLSL
+662 FRTDQGAPVSL
-673 EFFSVLGGFFGG
+673 EFFSVLGGLFGG
-685 RRTQLGP
+685 RRTTVGP

-704 QVSWERNDL
+704 QVSWDRNDL
-713 DLPGDAFVTNLARLR
+713 DLPGGAFVTNLSRLR

-738 VQALAQYNDRA
+738 VQALVQYNDRA

-762 DANTGLFIVYDDI
+762 DANTGLFIVFDDI
-775 EGFDRFRPLGA
+775 EGFDRFRPPGA
-786 GRSLTVKYSHLLDL
+786 GRSLTVKYSHLFDL

>member
-1 MGMCDRGAGAAPR
+1 MRTIAIA
-14 NNAVRQDASPAA
+14 
-26 CGGAS
+26 
-31 RGRLPAALFVDP
+31 
-43 GRVVLSV
+43 VLSV
-50 ALAAWSLTAV
+50 ALGALVLTAV
-60 PAPAQPP
+60 PGAAQPRP
-67 PAGPARTQ
+67 PAGQTRTL
-75 TSTTAAGLP
+75 TSTAAPGFP
-84 VARAHRVARGPEIDG
+84 VARAWRVERGPEVDG

-109 AGPQT
+109 ADPLT

-163 DSSLTETDSFRI
+163 DSSLVETDSFQI

-240 QVAAQVTD
+240 QVAARVTD

-264 ASGAV
+264 ASGPL

-282 RNEES
+282 RNEQS
-287 YWAPLPRQFN
+287 YWAPLPRQYN

-303 AGELQGVEAPPPRN
+303 AGELRGLEVPPPRN
-317 LKLNPYLLGQALR
+317 LQLNPYVLGKALR
-330 RDADREATL
+330 RDVDTGTTR

-353 SLTLDLSYNTDF
+353 SLTLDLTWNTDF

-399 VGQPGELE
+399 VGQPGELA

-417 DDRTRVPIRGGG
+417 DEGEQIPIRGGG
-429 RLTGQVGSSTNIGLL
+429 RLTGQVGANTNIGVL
-444 NMQTAPVA
+444 NMQTAPDHER
-452 ANGTPS
+452 GTPS

-470 PNRSNV
+470 PNRSNL
-476 GAMVVNRRA
+476 GAMVVNRSA
-485 TGELADA
+485 IGELAAA

-509 AVTMS
+509 TVTLS
-514 GFAAATETPGVHGG
+514 GFGAGTETPGVAGD
-528 THAYNV
+528 THAYNF

-546 GGFTEVAPGFNPEVG
+546 GGLTEVAPGFNPEAG
-561 FYARRGYRRVD
+561 FYGRRGYRRVD

-578 FRPENAI
+578 FRPENSI

-603 TGQVESDWI
+603 TGGVESDWI

-619 WRNGFWASA
+619 WRNGFWAST
-628 ALNLTTEGVLE
+628 ALNLTTEGVLG
-639 PFEIFPEVVV
+639 PFEIYPDVWV

-673 EFFSVLGGFFGG
+673 EFFSVFGGLFGG
-685 RRTQLGP
+685 RRSTVSP

-713 DLPGDAFVTNLARLR
+713 ALPVGAFVTNLARLR

-738 VQALAQYNDRA
+738 VQALVQYNDRR
-749 RLWSSNV
+749 RLWSSNI

-775 EGFDRFRPLGA
+775 EGFDRFRSAGA

>member
-1 MGMCDRGAGAAPR
+1 
-14 NNAVRQDASPAA
+14 
-26 CGGAS
+26 
-31 RGRLPAALFVDP
+31 VDS
-43 GRVVLSV
+43 RVVLSV
-50 ALAAWSLTAV
+50 ALAASSLIAVRTTAQV
-60 PAPAQPP
+60 P
-67 PAGPARTQ
+67 PASRSQPTGPTRVALS
-75 TSTTAAGLP
+75 STASVLP
-84 VARAHRVARGPEIDG
+84 VARARRVEQAPAIDG
-99 DVLGEAVWTA
+99 DVLGEALWTA
-109 AGPQT
+109 ASPET

-138 DDTIYFGVVC
+138 DDTLYFGVVC

-156 IVSDARR
+156 IVADARR
-163 DSSLTETDSFRI
+163 DSSLVETDSFQI

-213 GGLVQRSGSQQQRGS
+213 GGLVVRSGSQQQRGS

-240 QVAAQVTD
+240 QVATRVTE

-264 ASGAV
+264 ASGAA

-282 RNEES
+282 RNEQS

-303 AGELQGVEAPPPRN
+303 AGELRGLEVPPPRN
-317 LKLNPYLLGQALR
+317 LQLNPYVLGKTLR
-330 RDADREATL
+330 RDADTRATRI
-339 LGDVGADLKYSVTP
+339 GDVGADLKYSVTP
-353 SLTLDLSYNTDF
+353 SLTLDLTYNTDF

-417 DDRTRVPIRGGG
+417 DDGVPIPIRGGG
-429 RLTGQVGSSTNIGLL
+429 RLSGQVGANTHIGVL
-444 NMQTAPVA
+444 NMQTASVDA
-452 ANGTPS
+452 SGTPA

-476 GAMVVNRRA
+476 GAIVVNRNA
-485 TGELADA
+485 TGAFA
-492 GDVNRSYA
+492 GPDDVNRSYA
-500 VDGRWGIGE
+500 VDGRWGMGE
-509 AVTMS
+509 TVTLS
-514 GFAAATETPGVHGG
+514 GFAAGTETPGVTGG
-528 THAYNV
+528 THAYNL

-546 GGFTEVAPGFNPEVG
+546 GGFTEVAPGFNPEAG
-561 FYARRGYRRVD
+561 FYARRAYRRID

-578 FRPENAI
+578 FRPDNDI

-603 TGQVESDWI
+603 TGRVESDWI

-619 WRNGFWASA
+619 WRNGFWASM
-628 ALNLTTEGVLE
+628 ALNLSQ
-639 PFEIFPEVVV
+639 
-649 PADRYDHAEAQLR
+649 PAHSP
-662 FRTDQGAPLSL
+662 GP
-673 EFFSVLGGFFGG
+673 GGDGT
-685 RRTQLGP
+685 RRAAV
-692 RLSLRLGERFNT
+692 RSE
-704 QVSWERNDL
+704 
-713 DLPGDAFVTNLARLR
+713 GDAVWSPGYVTVSNATTSRDSALI
-728 LNYSFTPRVF
+728 STPIR
-738 VQALAQYNDRA
+738 
-749 RLWSSNV
+749 
-756 RFGMLS
+756 
-762 DANTGLFIVYDDI
+762 
-775 EGFDRFRPLGA
+775 
-786 GRSLTVKYSHLLDL
+786 
-800 LN
+800 

>member
-1 MGMCDRGAGAAPR
+1 MNLSSIRRGR
-14 NNAVRQDASPAA
+14 HH
-26 CGGAS
+26 AS
-31 RGRLPAALFVDP
+31 RVC
-43 GRVVLSV
+43 VSV
-50 ALAAWSLTAV
+50 ALAAACLTVV
-60 PAPAQPP
+60 PAAGQPAQAPSQQP
-67 PAGPARTQ
+67 PAGQAPQQQPPAGQ
-75 TSTTAAGLP
+75 TPASSTTAPGLP
-84 VARAHRVARGPEIDG
+84 VARAWRVEQGPAIDG
-99 DVLGEAVWTA
+99 DVLGEAIWTVA
-109 AGPQT
+109 PLQT

-138 DDTIYFGVVC
+138 DDAIYFGVVC
-148 FVGDPATI
+148 FVADPATI

-163 DSSLTETDSFRI
+163 DSSLVETDSFQI
-175 VLDTYRDQQ
+175 VLDTYRDLQ

-213 GGLVQRSGSQQQRGS
+213 GGLVVRSGSQQQRGS

-240 QVAAQVTD
+240 QVATQVTD

-264 ASGAV
+264 ASGAA
-269 QTWGLNFQRNIRH
+269 QTWGINFQRNIRH
-282 RNEES
+282 RNEQS
-287 YWAPLPRQFN
+287 YWAPLPRQYN

-303 AGELQGVEAPPPRN
+303 AGELRGLEVPPPRN
-317 LKLNPYLLGQALR
+317 LQLNPYLLGKALR
-330 RDADREATL
+330 RDVDSRTTT

-353 SLTLDLSYNTDF
+353 SLTLDLTYNTDF

-417 DDRTRVPIRGGG
+417 DDGVPIPIRGGG
-429 RLTGQVGSSTNIGLL
+429 RLSGQVGANTHIGVL
-444 NMQTAPVA
+444 NMQTASVD
-452 ANGTPS
+452 ANGTPA

-476 GAMVVNRRA
+476 GAIVVDRRA
-485 TGELADA
+485 TGALAAA

-509 AVTMS
+509 TVTLS
-514 GFAAATETPGVHGG
+514 GFAAGTETPGVTGG
-528 THAYNV
+528 THAYNL

-546 GGFTEVAPGFNPEVG
+546 GGLTEVAPGFNPEAG

-578 FRPENAI
+578 FRPGNAI

-603 TGQVESDWI
+603 TGRVESDWI

-639 PFEIFPEVVV
+639 PFAIFPGVVV

-662 FRTDQGAPLSL
+662 FRTDQGAPVSL
-673 EFFSVLGGFFGG
+673 EFFSVLGGLFGG
-685 RRTQLGP
+685 RRSTVGP

-704 QVSWERNDL
+704 QVSWDRNDL
-713 DLPGDAFVTNLARLR
+713 DLPGGAFVTNLSRLR
-728 LNYSFTPRVF
+728 LNYSFTTRVF
-738 VQALAQYNDRA
+738 VQALVQYNDRA
-749 RLWSSNV
+749 RLWSSNI

-762 DANTGLFIVYDDI
+762 DANTGLFIAYDDI
-775 EGFDRFRPLGA
+775 EGFDRFRPPGA
-786 GRSLTVKYSHLLDL
+786 GRSLTVKYSHLFDL

>member
-1 MGMCDRGAGAAPR
+1 MDL
-14 NNAVRQDASPAA
+14 S
-26 CGGAS
+26 
-31 RGRLPAALFVDP
+31 

-50 ALAAWSLTAV
+50 AVAASSLTAV
-60 PAPAQPP
+60 PAFAQPP
-67 PAGPARTQ
+67 PAGPARTL

-84 VARAHRVARGPEIDG
+84 IARAHRVARAPEIDG
-99 DVLGEAVWTA
+99 DVLGEAAWTA
-109 AGPQT
+109 ASPQT

-163 DSSLTETDSFRI
+163 DSSLAETDSFRI
-175 VLDTYRDQQ
+175 VLDTYQDQQ

-240 QVAAQVTD
+240 QVAARVTD
-248 VGWTAEFAI
+248 VGWTAELAI

-317 LKLNPYLLGQALR
+317 LKLNPYVLGQALR

-452 ANGTPS
+452 ANGTPA

-470 PNRSNV
+470 PNRSNL

-514 GFAAATETPGVHGG
+514 GFAAATETPGVTGG

-639 PFEIFPEVVV
+639 PFEIFPDVVI

-738 VQALAQYNDRA
+738 LQALVQYNDRA

-756 RFGMLS
+756 RFGLLS
-762 DANTGLFIVYDDI
+762 DANTGLFVVYDDI

>member
-1 MGMCDRGAGAAPR
+1 MLF
-14 NNAVRQDASPAA
+14 DA
-26 CGGAS
+26 
-31 RGRLPAALFVDP
+31 R
-43 GRVVLSV
+43 RVVLFV
-50 ALAAWSLTAV
+50 ALAASTLVAV
-60 PAPAQPP
+60 PGVTA
-67 PAGPARTQ
+67 AGQA
-75 TSTTAAGLP
+75 TSTTAGERP
-84 VARAHRVARGPEIDG
+84 VARAYRVEQGPAIDG
-99 DVLGEAVWTA
+99 DILGEEVWTA
-109 AGPQT
+109 ASPET

-138 DDTIYFGVVC
+138 DDVIYFGVIC
-148 FVGDPATI
+148 FIADPATI
-156 IVSDARR
+156 VVSDARR
-163 DSSLTETDSFRI
+163 DSSLVETDSFQI
-175 VLDTYRDQQ
+175 VLDTYRDLQ

-240 QVAAQVTD
+240 QVATQVTD
-248 VGWTAEFAI
+248 IGWTAEFAI

-264 ASGAV
+264 ASGAT
-269 QTWGLNFQRNIRH
+269 QTWGINFQRNIRH
-282 RNEES
+282 RNEQS

-303 AGELQGVEAPPPRN
+303 AGELRGLEVPPPRN
-317 LKLNPYLLGQALR
+317 LQLNPYLLGKTLR
-330 RDADREATL
+330 READTEATR
-339 LGDVGADLKYSVTP
+339 LGEVGADLKYSVTP
-353 SLTLDLSYNTDF
+353 SVTLDLTYNTDF

-417 DDRTRVPIRGGG
+417 DDGVQIPIRGGG
-429 RLTGQVGSSTNIGLL
+429 RLTGQVGANTHIGVL

-452 ANGTPS
+452 SSETPS
-458 NNYTVARVRQDL
+458 NNYTVARIRQDL
-470 PNRSNV
+470 PNRSNL
-476 GAMVVNRRA
+476 GAIVVNRSA
-485 TGELADA
+485 TGEFA
-492 GDVNRSYA
+492 GANDVNRSYA

-509 AVTMS
+509 TVTLS
-514 GFAAATETPGVHGG
+514 GFAAGTDTPGVTGE
-528 THAYNV
+528 THAYNF

-546 GGFTEVAPGFNPEVG
+546 GGLTEVAPGFNPEAG
-561 FYARRGYRRVD
+561 FYSRRGYRRVD

-578 FRPENAI
+578 FRPENSI

-590 TPHAAVFLIRDFD
+590 TPHAAVFFIRDSD

-628 ALNLTTEGVLE
+628 ALNLTTEGVFE
-639 PFEIFPEVVV
+639 PFEIYPDVIV
-649 PADRYDHAEAQLR
+649 PADRYGHAEAQLR

-673 EFFSVLGGFFGG
+673 EFFSVFGGFFGG
-685 RRTQLGP
+685 RRSTVSP

-704 QVSWERNDL
+704 QVSWDRNDL
-713 DLPGDAFVTNLARLR
+713 NLPGGAFVVNLARFR
-728 LNYSFTPRVF
+728 LNYSFTTRVF
-738 VQALAQYNDRA
+738 IQALVQYNDRE

-756 RFGMLS
+756 RFAVLS
-762 DANTGLFIVYDDI
+762 DANTGFFIVYDDI
-775 EGFDRFRPLGA
+775 AGFDRFSHPGA
-786 GRSLTVKYSHLLDL
+786 GRSLTVKYSHLFDL

>member
-1 MGMCDRGAGAAPR
+1 MW
-14 NNAVRQDASPAA
+14 
-26 CGGAS
+26 
-31 RGRLPAALFVDP
+31 
-43 GRVVLSV
+43 V
-50 ALAAWSLTAV
+50 ALVAGSVLAVGDEGETAEAV
-60 PAPAQPP
+60 QKPGSEHTS
-67 PAGPARTQ
+67 AG
-75 TSTTAAGLP
+75 TTGTASGLP
-84 VARAHRVARGPEIDG
+84 IAHAWRVDQAPVIDG
-99 DVLGEAVWTA
+99 AVLGEAIW
-109 AGPQT
+109 GEGSPES

-125 PASERTEVRIVYT
+125 AASERTEVRIVYT
-138 DDTIYFGVVC
+138 EDAIYFGVVC
-148 FVGDPATI
+148 YVGDPATI

-163 DSSLTETDSFRI
+163 DASLVETDSFQI

-213 GGLVQRSGSQQQRGS
+213 GGLVVRSGSQQQRGS

-240 QVAAQVTD
+240 QVATAVTD

-264 ASGAV
+264 ASGAG
-269 QTWGLNFQRNIRH
+269 QTWGINFQRNIRH
-282 RNEES
+282 RNEQS

-303 AGELQGVEAPPPRN
+303 AGELRGLEVPPPRN
-317 LKLNPYLLGQALR
+317 LQLNPYALGKALR
-330 RDADREATL
+330 RDADTRATTR
-339 LGDVGADLKYSVTP
+339 GDVGADLKYSVTP
-353 SLTLDLSYNTDF
+353 SLTLDLTYNTDF

-417 DDRTRVPIRGGG
+417 DDGVPIPIRGGG
-429 RLTGQVGSSTNIGLL
+429 RLSGQVGANTHIGVL
-444 NMQTAPVA
+444 NMQTAPVDPRDGQTGSVA
-452 ANGTPS
+452 TSGTPA

-476 GAMVVNRRA
+476 GAIVVNRNA
-485 TGELADA
+485 TGAFA
-492 GDVNRSYA
+492 GPDDVNRSYA

-509 AVTMS
+509 TVTLS
-514 GFAAATETPGVHGG
+514 GFAAGTETPGVTRG
-528 THAYNV
+528 THAYNL

-546 GGFTEVAPGFNPEVG
+546 GGFTEVAPGFNPEAG
-561 FYARRGYRRVD
+561 FYARRAYRRID

-578 FRPENAI
+578 FRPDNHV

-603 TGQVESDWI
+603 TGRVESDWI

-619 WRNGFWASA
+619 WRNGFWAST

-639 PFEIFPEVVV
+639 PFEIFPGVVV
-649 PADRYDHAEAQLR
+649 PPDRYDHAEAQLR
-662 FRTDQGAPLSL
+662 FRTDQGAPVSL
-673 EFFSVLGGFFGG
+673 EFFSVFGGLFGG
-685 RRTQLGP
+685 RRSTVGP

-704 QVSWERNDL
+704 QVSWDRNDL
-713 DLPGDAFVTNLARLR
+713 DLPGGAFVTNLSRLR

-738 VQALAQYNDRA
+738 VQALVQYNDRA
-749 RLWSSNV
+749 RLWSSNI

-775 EGFDRFRPLGA
+775 EGFDRYRPPGA
-786 GRSLTVKYSHLLDL
+786 GRSLTVKYSHLFDL

>member
-1 MGMCDRGAGAAPR
+1 MIGNGCLYPR
-14 NNAVRQDASPAA
+14 DVFLRQRSPRTPN
-26 CGGAS
+26 GVDFESVSVPS
-31 RGRLPAALFVDP
+31 RI
-43 GRVVLSV
+43 VLSV
-50 ALAAWSLTAV
+50 ALAGLILIAD
-60 PAPAQPP
+60 PGPAQAQTQPP
-67 PAGPARTQ
+67 TGQTPAL
-75 TSTTAAGLP
+75 TSTTASGLP
-84 VARAHRVARGPEIDG
+84 VARAYRVEQGPEIDG

-109 AGPQT
+109 ASPET
-114 GFRQNTPDEGE
+114 GFRQNTPDESE

-163 DSSLTETDSFRI
+163 DSSLVETDSFQI
-175 VLDTYRDQQ
+175 VLDTYRDLQ

-213 GGLVQRSGSQQQRGS
+213 GGLVVRSGSQQQRGS

-240 QVAAQVTD
+240 QVATQVTD

-264 ASGAV
+264 ASGV
-269 QTWGLNFQRNIRH
+269 TQTWGLNFQRNIRH
-282 RNEES
+282 RNEQS

-303 AGELQGVEAPPPRN
+303 AGELRGLEAPPPRN
-317 LKLNPYLLGQALR
+317 LQLNPYVLGKALR
-330 RDADREATL
+330 RDADSRATT
-339 LGDVGADLKYSVTP
+339 LGDVGGDLKYSVTP
-353 SLTLDLSYNTDF
+353 SLTLDLTYNTDF

-417 DDRTRVPIRGGG
+417 DDGVQIPIRGGG
-429 RLTGQVGSSTNIGLL
+429 RLTGQVGANTHIGVL
-444 NMQTAPVA
+444 NMQTAGVA
-452 ANGTPS
+452 ASETPS

-476 GAMVVNRRA
+476 GAIVVNRNA
-485 TGELADA
+485 TGAFA
-492 GDVNRSYA
+492 GPEDVNRSYA

-509 AVTMS
+509 TVTLS
-514 GFAAATETPGVHGG
+514 GFAAGTETPGVTGG
-528 THAYNV
+528 THAHNF

-546 GGFTEVAPGFNPEVG
+546 GGFTEVAPGFNPEAG
-561 FYARRGYRRVD
+561 FYGRRGYRRID

-578 FRPENAI
+578 FRPDNDI

-639 PFEIFPEVVV
+639 PFEVFPGVVV
-649 PADRYDHAEAQLR
+649 PAERYDHAEAQLR

-673 EFFSVLGGFFGG
+673 EFFSVFGGLFGG
-685 RRTQLGP
+685 RRSTVGP

-704 QVSWERNDL
+704 QVSWDRNDL
-713 DLPGDAFVTNLARLR
+713 DLPGGAFVTNLSRLR

-738 VQALAQYNDRA
+738 VQALVQYNDRA
-749 RLWSSNV
+749 RLWSSNI

-775 EGFDRFRPLGA
+775 EGFDRFRPPGA
-786 GRSLTVKYSHLLDL
+786 GRSLTVKYSHLFDL

>member
-1 MGMCDRGAGAAPR
+1 MRASLAVWGLAAVEGAGGAVAAP
-14 NNAVRQDASPAA
+14 
-26 CGGAS
+26 GGA
-31 RGRLPAALFVDP
+31 
-43 GRVVLSV
+43 V
-50 ALAAWSLTAV
+50 ATVAW
-60 PAPAQPP
+60 
-67 PAGPARTQ
+67 
-75 TSTTAAGLP
+75 AAGSGSA
-84 VARAHRVARGPEIDG
+84 VARAWRVEVEPEIDG
-99 DVLGEAVWTA
+99 EVLGEAVWA
-109 AGPQT
+109 AAIPET
-114 GFRQNTPDEGE
+114 GFRQNTPDEGA

-138 DDTIYFGVVC
+138 DDAIYFGVVC
-148 FVGDPATI
+148 FVRDPATI

-163 DSSLTETDSFRI
+163 DSSLVETDSFQI

-240 QVAAQVTD
+240 QVATAVTD

-264 ASGAV
+264 ASGPV
-269 QTWGLNFQRNIRH
+269 QTWGVNFQRNIRH
-282 RNEES
+282 RNEQS

-303 AGELQGVEAPPPRN
+303 AGELRGLEAPPPRN
-317 LKLNPYLLGQALR
+317 LQLNPYVLGRALR
-330 RDADREATL
+330 RDMDARATTRR
-339 LGDVGADLKYSVTP
+339 DVGADLKYSVTP
-353 SLTLDLSYNTDF
+353 SLTLDLTYNTDF

-407 LFFSRRIGIG
+407 LFFSRRVGIG
-417 DDRTRVPIRGGG
+417 DDGERIPIRGGG
-429 RLTGQVGSSTNIGLL
+429 RLTGQVGANTHVGIL
-444 NMQTAPVA
+444 NMRTAAVDET
-452 ANGTPS
+452 GTPA
-458 NNYTVARVRQDL
+458 NNFTVARVRQDL

-476 GAMVVNRRA
+476 GAMVVDRRA
-485 TGELADA
+485 TGELAGA
-492 GDVNRSYA
+492 GDFNRSYA

-509 AVTMS
+509 TVTLS
-514 GFAAATETPGVHGG
+514 GFGAGTETPGVAGG
-528 THAYNV
+528 DHAWNV

-546 GGFTEVAPGFNPEVG
+546 GGFTEVAPGFNPEAG
-561 FYARRGYRRVD
+561 FYARRGYRRFD

-578 FRPENAI
+578 FRPDNSI

-603 TGQVESDWI
+603 TGRVESDWI

-619 WRNGFWASA
+619 WRNGFWAST

-639 PFEIFPEVVV
+639 PFAIYPDVLV

-673 EFFSVLGGFFGG
+673 EFFSVFGG
-685 RRTQLGP
+685 LFGGQRSTVSP

-704 QVSWERNDL
+704 QVSWERNHL
-713 DLPGDAFVTNLARLR
+713 ELPGGAFATNLARLR
-728 LNYSFTPRVF
+728 LNYSFTTRVF
-738 VQALAQYNDRA
+738 VQTLVQYNDRR

-756 RFGMLS
+756 RFAMLA

>member
-1 MGMCDRGAGAAPR
+1 MHPAWTALLFGR
-14 NNAVRQDASPAA
+14 AVDS
-26 CGGAS
+26 
-31 RGRLPAALFVDP
+31 
-43 GRVVLSV
+43 RVVLSV
-50 ALAAWSLTAV
+50 ALAALSLTGLPTA
-60 PAPAQPP
+60 ARAQSQPP
-67 PAGPARTQ
+67 PSGQTRTETPA
-75 TSTTAAGLP
+75 TAPGFP
-84 VARAHRVARGPEIDG
+84 VARAYRVEQAPEIDG
-99 DVLGEAVWTA
+99 DVLGEAVWTVA
-109 AGPQT
+109 SPQT

-138 DDTIYFGVVC
+138 DDAICFGVVC

-163 DSSLTETDSFRI
+163 DSSLAETDSFQI

-200 QLTNEGEGSGGIG
+200 QLTNEGEGIGGIG
-213 GGLVQRSGSQQQRGS
+213 GGLVVRSGSQQQRGS

-240 QVAAQVTD
+240 QVATQVTD

-264 ASGAV
+264 ASSAT

-282 RNEES
+282 RNEQS

-303 AGELQGVEAPPPRN
+303 AGELRGLQVPPPRN
-317 LKLNPYLLGQALR
+317 LQLNPYLLGKALR
-330 RDADREATL
+330 RDADSRATT
-339 LGDVGADLKYSVTP
+339 LGEVGGDLKYSVTP
-353 SLTLDLSYNTDF
+353 SLTLDLTYNTDF

-417 DDRTRVPIRGGG
+417 DDGTQIPIRGGG
-429 RLTGQVGSSTNIGLL
+429 RLTGEVGANTHIGVL
-444 NMQTAPVA
+444 NMQTASVDA
-452 ANGTPS
+452 SETPS
-458 NNYTVARVRQDL
+458 KNYTVARVRQDL
-470 PNRSNV
+470 PNRSNL
-476 GAMVVNRRA
+476 GAIVVNRSS
-485 TGELADA
+485 TGEFAA
-492 GDVNRSYA
+492 GDDVNRSYA

-509 AVTMS
+509 TVTLS
-514 GFAAATETPGVHGG
+514 GFAAGTETPGVSGD
-528 THAYNV
+528 THAYNL

-546 GGFTEVAPGFNPEVG
+546 GGLSEVAPGFNPEAG

-578 FRPENAI
+578 FRPDNEM

-590 TPHAAVFLIRDFD
+590 TPHAAVFLIRDYD
-603 TGQVESDWI
+603 TGRVESDWI

-619 WRNGFWASA
+619 WRNGFWAST

-639 PFEIFPEVVV
+639 PFAIFPGVVV

-662 FRTDQGAPLSL
+662 FRTDQGAPVSL
-673 EFFSVLGGFFGG
+673 EFFSVLGGLFGG
-685 RRTQLGP
+685 RRATVGP

-704 QVSWERNDL
+704 QVSWDRNDL
-713 DLPGDAFVTNLARLR
+713 DLPGGAFVTNLCRGCASTTRSR
-728 LNYSFTPRVF
+728 PGYSSRRWCSTT
-738 VQALAQYNDRA
+738 DRA

-762 DANTGLFIVYDDI
+762 DANTGLFIVFDDI
-775 EGFDRFRPLGA
+775 EGFDRFRPPGA
-786 GRSLTVKYSHLLDL
+786 GRSLTVKYSHLFDL

>member
-1 MGMCDRGAGAAPR
+1 MYLSG
-14 NNAVRQDASPAA
+14 
-26 CGGAS
+26 S
-31 RGRLPAALFVDP
+31 RVLP
-43 GRVVLSV
+43 V
-50 ALAAWSLTAV
+50 ALAASWLNAV
-60 PAPAQPP
+60 PAVGQVPP
-67 PAGPARTQ
+67 EAGR
-75 TSTTAAGLP
+75 TAAPATVSERP
-84 VARAHRVARGPEIDG
+84 VAHARRFEQAPEIDG

-109 AGPQT
+109 LSPET
-114 GFRQNTPDEGE
+114 GFRQNTPEEGE

-138 DDTIYFGVVC
+138 DDAIYFGVVC
-148 FVGDPATI
+148 FVADPATI

-163 DSSLTETDSFRI
+163 DSSLVETDSFQI

-213 GGLVQRSGSQQQRGS
+213 GGLVVRSGSQQQRGS

-240 QVAAQVTD
+240 RVATRVTD
-248 VGWTAEFAI
+248 VGWSAEFAI

-264 ASGAV
+264 ASGAA

-282 RNEES
+282 RNEQS

-303 AGELQGVEAPPPRN
+303 AGELRGLEVPPSRN
-317 LKLNPYLLGQALR
+317 LQLNPYALGRTLR
-330 RDADREATL
+330 RDADTRATRT
-339 LGDVGADLKYSVTP
+339 GEVGADLKYSVTP
-353 SLTLDLSYNTDF
+353 SLTLDLTYNTDF

-417 DDRTRVPIRGGG
+417 DDGVQIPIRGGG
-429 RLTGQVGSSTNIGLL
+429 RLSGQVGANTHIGVL
-444 NMQTAPVA
+444 NMQTAAVDA
-452 ANGTPS
+452 SETPS

-476 GAMVVNRRA
+476 GAIVVNRNA
-485 TGELADA
+485 TGAFA
-492 GDVNRSYA
+492 GPEDVNRSYA

-509 AVTMS
+509 RVTLS
-514 GFAAATETPGVHGG
+514 GFAAGTETPGVTAG

-546 GGFTEVAPGFNPEVG
+546 GGFTEVAPGFNPEAG
-561 FYARRGYRRVD
+561 FYARRAYRRID

-578 FRPENAI
+578 FRPDNDI

-603 TGQVESDWI
+603 TGRVESDWI

-619 WRNGFWASA
+619 WRNGFWASM
-628 ALNLTTEGVLE
+628 ALNLTTEGVFQ
-639 PFEIFPEVVV
+639 PFEIFPDVVV

-673 EFFSVLGGFFGG
+673 EFFSVFGG
-685 RRTQLGP
+685 LFGGSRSTVGP

-704 QVSWERNDL
+704 QVSWDRNDL
-713 DLPGDAFVTNLARLR
+713 ELPGGAFVTNLSRLR
-728 LNYSFTPRVF
+728 VNYSFTPRVF
-738 VQALAQYNDRA
+738 VQALVQYNDRA
-749 RLWSSNV
+749 RLWSSNI

-775 EGFDRFRPLGA
+775 EGFDRYRPPGA
-786 GRSLTVKYSHLLDL
+786 GRSLTVKYSHLFDL

>member
-1 MGMCDRGAGAAPR
+1 M
-14 NNAVRQDASPAA
+14 
-26 CGGAS
+26 
-31 RGRLPAALFVDP
+31 DP
-43 GRVVLSV
+43 GRVFLSA
-50 ALAAWSLTAV
+50 ALSAASLTAV
-60 PAPAQPP
+60 PAFAQPAP
-67 PAGPARTQ
+67 PTAQ
-75 TSTTAAGLP
+75 TAATTSATAEGLP
-84 VARAHRVARGPEIDG
+84 VARAYRVERGPAIDG
-99 DVLGEAVWTA
+99 DVLGEAIWAT
-109 AGPQT
+109 AGPET
-114 GFRQNTPDEGE
+114 GFRQNTPDDGE
-125 PASERTEVRIVYT
+125 PASERTEVRILYT
-138 DDTIYFGVVC
+138 ADTIYFGVVC
-148 FVGDPATI
+148 FVRDPETI

-163 DSSLTETDSFRI
+163 DSSLVENDSFQI
-175 VLDTYRDQQ
+175 VIDTYRDQQ

-200 QLTNEGEGSGGIG
+200 QLSNEGEGSGGIG

-240 QVAAQVTD
+240 QVATQVTD

-264 ASGAV
+264 LQEST

-287 YWAPLPRQFN
+287 YWAPLPRQFD

-303 AGELQGVEAPPPRN
+303 AGELRGVVVPPQRN
-317 LKLNPYLLGQALR
+317 LKLNPYVLGQALR
-330 RDADREATL
+330 RDVDTRATM
-339 LGDVGADLKYSVTP
+339 LGDVGGDLKYSVTP

-417 DDRTRVPIRGGG
+417 TDGAQTPILGGG
-429 RLTGQVGSSTNIGLL
+429 RLSGQVGSNTNIGVL
-444 NMQTAPVA
+444 NMQTASVA
-452 ANGTPS
+452 ASETPS
-458 NNYTVARVRQDL
+458 DNYTVARVRQDL
-470 PNRSNV
+470 PNRSNL
-476 GAMVVNRRA
+476 GAIVVNRRA
-485 TGELADA
+485 TGERAGAD
-492 GDVNRSYA
+492 DVNRSYA

-509 AVTMS
+509 SVTMS
-514 GFAAATETPGVHGG
+514 GFAAETDTPGVSGG
-528 THAYNV
+528 THAYNL

-541 RYRYG
+541 RFRYG

-590 TPHAAVFLIRDFD
+590 TPHAAFFIIRDFD
-603 TGQVESDWI
+603 TGQAESEWI

-619 WRNGFWASA
+619 WRNGFWVST

-639 PFEIFPEVVV
+639 PFEIFPDVVV

-662 FRTDQGAPLSL
+662 FRTDEGAPLSL
-673 EFFSVLGGFFGG
+673 EFFSVFGGFFGG
-685 RRTQLGP
+685 SRTQLSP

-713 DLPGDAFVTNLARLR
+713 DLPGGAFVTNLARLR
-728 LNYSFTPRVF
+728 LNYSFTTRVF
-738 VQALAQYNDRA
+738 VQALVQYNDRI

-762 DANTGLFIVYDDI
+762 NANTGLFIVYDEI
-775 EGFDRFRPLGA
+775 EGFDRFRAPGA
-786 GRSLTVKYSHLLDL
+786 GRSLTVKYSYLFDL

>member
-1 MGMCDRGAGAAPR
+1 MDFESVSVP
-14 NNAVRQDASPAA
+14 
-26 CGGAS
+26 S
-31 RGRLPAALFVDP
+31 RI
-43 GRVVLSV
+43 VLSV
-50 ALAAWSLTAV
+50 ALAGLILIAI
-60 PAPAQPP
+60 PGPAQAQPQ
-67 PAGPARTQ
+67 PATGQARNL
-75 TSTTAAGLP
+75 TSTTASGLP
-84 VARAHRVARGPEIDG
+84 VARAWRVEQAPEIDG
-99 DVLGEAVWTA
+99 DVLGEAVWTGA
-109 AGPQT
+109 SPGT

-163 DSSLTETDSFRI
+163 DSSLVETDSFQI
-175 VLDTYRDQQ
+175 VLDTYRDLQ

-213 GGLVQRSGSQQQRGS
+213 GGLVVRSGSQQQRGS

-240 QVAAQVTD
+240 QVATQVTE

-269 QTWGLNFQRNIRH
+269 QTWGINFQRNIRH
-282 RNEES
+282 RNEQS

-303 AGELQGVEAPPPRN
+303 AGELRGLEVPPPRN
-317 LKLNPYLLGQALR
+317 LQLNPYVLGKALR
-330 RDADREATL
+330 RDADDRATT
-339 LGDVGADLKYSVTP
+339 LGDIGGDLKYSVTP
-353 SLTLDLSYNTDF
+353 SLTLDLTWNTDF

-417 DDRTRVPIRGGG
+417 DEGAQIPIRGGG
-429 RLTGQVGSSTNIGLL
+429 RLTGQVGANTHIGIL
-444 NMQTAPVA
+444 NMQTASIEA
-452 ANGTPS
+452 SETPS

-470 PNRSNV
+470 ANRSNV
-476 GAMVVNRRA
+476 GAIVVNRNA
-485 TGELADA
+485 TGPFA
-492 GDVNRSYA
+492 GPEDVNRSYA

-509 AVTMS
+509 TVTLS
-514 GFAAATETPGVHGG
+514 GFAAGTETPGVTGG
-528 THAYNV
+528 THAYNF

-546 GGFTEVAPGFNPEVG
+546 GGLTEVAPGFNPEAG
-561 FYARRGYRRVD
+561 FYARRGYRRID

-578 FRPENAI
+578 FRTDNDI

-639 PFEIFPEVVV
+639 PFEVFRGVVV

-673 EFFSVLGGFFGG
+673 EFFSVFGGLFGG
-685 RRTQLGP
+685 RRSTVGP

-704 QVSWERNDL
+704 QVSWDRNDL
-713 DLPGDAFVTNLARLR
+713 DLPGGAFVTNLSRLR

-738 VQALAQYNDRA
+738 VQALVQYNDRA
-749 RLWSSNV
+749 RLWSSNI

-775 EGFDRFRPLGA
+775 EGFDRFRPPGA
-786 GRSLTVKYSHLLDL
+786 GRSLTVKYSHLFDL

>member
-1 MGMCDRGAGAAPR
+1 MYLRGGTLIAVVFSIELAASWLTAAP
-14 NNAVRQDASPAA
+14 ATAQSAEPPRQ
-26 CGGAS
+26 
-31 RGRLPAALFVDP
+31 
-43 GRVVLSV
+43 
-50 ALAAWSLTAV
+50 
-60 PAPAQPP
+60 P
-67 PAGPARTQ
+67 PAGQTPAPTSRTA
-75 TSTTAAGLP
+75 SALP
-84 VARAHRVARGPEIDG
+84 VARAWRVEQAPAIDG
-99 DVLGEAVWTA
+99 DVLGDAAWTA
-109 AGPQT
+109 AAPHA

-138 DDTIYFGVVC
+138 DDTLYFGVVC

-156 IVSDARR
+156 LVADARR
-163 DSSLTETDSFRI
+163 DSSLVETDSFQI

-213 GGLVQRSGSQQQRGS
+213 GGLVVRSGSQQQRGS

-240 QVAAQVTD
+240 QVATRVTE

-264 ASGAV
+264 ASGAA
-269 QTWGLNFQRNIRH
+269 QTWGINFQRNIRH
-282 RNEES
+282 RNEQS

-303 AGELQGVEAPPPRN
+303 AGELRGLEVPPPRN
-317 LKLNPYLLGQALR
+317 LQLNPYVLGKALR
-330 RDADREATL
+330 RDADTRATRT
-339 LGDVGADLKYSVTP
+339 GDVGADLKYSVTP
-353 SLTLDLSYNTDF
+353 SLTLDLTYNTDF

-417 DDRTRVPIRGGG
+417 DDGVPIPIRGGG
-429 RLTGQVGSSTNIGLL
+429 RLSGQVGANTHIGVL
-444 NMQTAPVA
+444 NMQTASVDA
-452 ANGTPS
+452 SGTPA

-476 GAMVVNRRA
+476 GAIVVNRSA
-485 TGELADA
+485 TGAFA
-492 GDVNRSYA
+492 GPDDVNRSYA
-500 VDGRWGIGE
+500 VDGRWGMGE
-509 AVTMS
+509 TVTLS
-514 GFAAATETPGVHGG
+514 GFAAGTETPGVTGG
-528 THAYNV
+528 THAYNL

-546 GGFTEVAPGFNPEVG
+546 GGFTEVAPGFNPEAG
-561 FYARRGYRRVD
+561 FYARRAYRRID

-578 FRPENAI
+578 FRPDNDI

-603 TGQVESDWI
+603 TGRVESDWI

-619 WRNGFWASA
+619 WRNGFWASM
-628 ALNLTTEGVLE
+628 ALNLTTEGVFE
-639 PFEIFPEVVV
+639 PFAIFPGVVV

-662 FRTDQGAPLSL
+662 FRTDQGAPVSL
-673 EFFSVLGGFFGG
+673 EFFSVFGG
-685 RRTQLGP
+685 LFGGSRSTVGP

-704 QVSWERNDL
+704 QVSWDRNDL
-713 DLPGDAFVTNLARLR
+713 VLPGGAFVTNLSRLR

-738 VQALAQYNDRA
+738 VQALVQYNDRA
-749 RLWSSNV
+749 RLWSSNI

-775 EGFDRFRPLGA
+775 EGFDRFRPPGA
-786 GRSLTVKYSHLLDL
+786 GRSLTVKYSHLFDL